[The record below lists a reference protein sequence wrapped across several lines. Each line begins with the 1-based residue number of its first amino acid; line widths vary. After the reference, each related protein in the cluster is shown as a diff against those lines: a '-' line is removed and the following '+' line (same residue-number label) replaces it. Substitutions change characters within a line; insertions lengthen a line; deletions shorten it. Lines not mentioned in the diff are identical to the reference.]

1 MMGSAEHARGCHGGD
16 VGTQEARSLG
26 ARQGPAPRSQQG
38 EQHRRAATAQ
48 AATAA
53 SARKVDGL
61 LGGGAVMGIA
71 ESAG

>member
-1 MMGSAEHARGCHGGD
+1 M
-16 VGTQEARSLG
+16 RSLG
-26 ARQGPAPRSQQG
+26 ARHGPAPSSRQG

-53 SARKVDGL
+53 SARKVDGH